1 MSDIKRRQEEVLNE
15 FALLNGEG
23 ELMLLYLVRV
33 GKELTK
39 FGEVAHCEDNILKG
53 CNATVWLDAKQ
64 SGCRMYFLAD
74 SNTAITR
81 GLISLL
87 LRIYQG
93 QSPED
98 ILGSEL
104 FFIRQSNLSRFIG
117 SAHATGFAT
126 IDLEIRKRAAR
137 FASGVLGC

>member
-1 MSDIKRRQEEVLNE
+1 MSDIIPRQEEVLNE
-15 FALLNGEG
+15 FALLNEEG
-23 ELMLLYLVRV
+23 EMLLLYLVKV
-33 GKELTK
+33 GKELSK
-39 FGEVAHCEDNILKG
+39 FGKVDRSEGNILKG
-53 CNATVWLDAKQ
+53 CNATVWLESKQ
-64 SGCRMYFLAD
+64 EDGRMYFFAD

-117 SAHATGFAT
+117 STHSNGFAT
-126 IDLEIRKRAAR
+126 IDLEIRERARRCCLLAD
-137 FASGVLGC
+137 A

>member
-1 MSDIKRRQEEVLNE
+1 MSDIERRQEEVLNE
-15 FALLNGEG
+15 FALLNEEG
-23 ELMLLYLVRV
+23 ELLLLYLVKV
-33 GKELTK
+33 GRELPK
-39 FGEVAHCEDNILKG
+39 FGMIDHSEDNILKG
-53 CNATVWLDAKQ
+53 CNATVWLDEKQ
-64 SGCRMYFLAD
+64 EGGRMYFFAD

-104 FFIRQSNLSRFIG
+104 FFIRKSNLSRFIG
-117 SAHATGFAT
+117 SAHSTGFAT
-126 IDLEIRKRAAR
+126 IDLAIRERAAP
-137 FASGVLGC
+137 FASRVPGC

>member
-15 FALLNGEG
+15 LALLNEEG
-23 ELMLLYLVRV
+23 ELLLLYLVRV
-33 GKELTK
+33 GKELLK
-39 FGEVAHCEDNILKG
+39 FGEVTRCEDNILKG
-53 CNATVWLDAKQ
+53 CNATVWLEARHAE
-64 SGCRMYFLAD
+64 GRMYFHAD

-104 FFIRQSNLSRFIG
+104 FFIRKSNLSRFIG
-117 SAHATGFAT
+117 SAHSTGFVT
-126 IDLEIRKRAAR
+126 IDLEIRERAAR
-137 FASGVLGC
+137 CM